1 VATLKAAKAPPTS
14 PALESETTLKTF
26 LLKQRR
32 WLAAGA
38 AVPTHLDP
46 AFLISRSDNASSKEV
61 AVRLLERLLNIQISG
76 VEHRTRNNN
85 FNRGQ
90 HLIISIGAQR
100 IIPKQA

>member
-1 VATLKAAKAPPTS
+1 MS
-14 PALESETTLKTF
+14 PALESESTLKTF
-26 LLKQRR
+26 ILKQRR

-38 AVPTHLDP
+38 A
-46 AFLISRSDNASSKEV
+46 AST
-61 AVRLLERLLNIQISG
+61 ARLLERLLNIQISG

-100 IIPKQA
+100 IIPKQAWR